1 MKTKQTKTGFS
12 LIEVNMAIFIVAVGI
27 MSMVVLYPL
36 GLRESTQGAADLKQ
50 AMFADDVLNQIVAL
64 ASQTNITWTSWKNMH
79 KVDDFPNIVDG
90 SDQYLPNLQTTEGAS
105 VFSNLKIPGN
115 WENMDGLYKVACC
128 LVPGASDKIMGVMV
142 QSSDLVKTVS
152 KYSQFSNNPTYYAEV
167 MFQGD
172 PTK

>member
-36 GLRESTQGAADLKQ
+36 GLRESSQGAADLKQ
-50 AMFADDVLNQIVAL
+50 SMFADYVLNQVVAL
-64 ASQTNITWTSWKNMH
+64 ASQTNIPWSRWQAEIPKIDNYPNVKGGPDQSLPSWIQDNLNVPGDWQNMAGRYR
-79 KVDDFPNIVDG
+79 V
-90 SDQYLPNLQTTEGAS
+90 T
-105 VFSNLKIPGN
+105 
-115 WENMDGLYKVACC
+115 CC

-152 KYSQFSNNPTYYAEV
+152 QYSQFSNNPTYYAEV

>member
-36 GLRESTQGAADLKQ
+36 GLRESSQGAADLKQ
-50 AMFADDVLNQIVAL
+50 SMFADYVLNQVVAL
-64 ASQTNITWTSWKNMH
+64 ASQTNITWSQWQEIPKIDNYPNVKTGPDQSLPSWIKN
-79 KVDDFPNIVDG
+79 NINV
-90 SDQYLPNLQTTEGAS
+90 
-105 VFSNLKIPGN
+105 PGD
-115 WENMDGLYKVACC
+115 WQDMAGLYRVTCC

-142 QSSDLVKTVS
+142 QSSDLVKMVS
-152 KYSQFSNNPTYYAEV
+152 QYSQFSNNPTYYAEV

-172 PTK
+172 PTR